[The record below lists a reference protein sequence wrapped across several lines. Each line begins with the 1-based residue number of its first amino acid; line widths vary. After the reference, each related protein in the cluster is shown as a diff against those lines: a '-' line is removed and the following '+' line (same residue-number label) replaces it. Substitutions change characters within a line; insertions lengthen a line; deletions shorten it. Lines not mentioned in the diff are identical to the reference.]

1 MPSIFFSYSHADE
14 ALRDQLEKQLSLL
27 KRQGII
33 EVWHDRRIGA
43 GQDFGK
49 EIDRHVET
57 DDIILLLVSA
67 DFLASDYCYDK
78 EMARAM
84 ARHEAGEA
92 IVVPVILRACDW
104 HGAPFGKLN
113 ATPPDARPITQY
125 PDRDQALLEV
135 AKAVRAAAERLRS
148 SNAKTID
155 HSTSKQA
162 PAPPA
167 NIRSG
172 PRSSN
177 LRVAKEFS
185 ERDRDAFKIESFEFM
200 AKFFENSLTELS
212 ERNPG
217 IEGNFRRIDANRFSA
232 KLYKQGK
239 AIAQCT
245 VFMGD
250 RFASGIA
257 YSSSETVESN
267 AYNELLSVDADDQAM
282 YLRSLG
288 MATMRGGNER
298 AKLSQEGA
306 SELFWLMLIERLQER

>member
-1 MPSIFFSYSHADE
+1 
-14 ALRDQLEKQLSLL
+14 
-27 KRQGII
+27 
-33 EVWHDRRIGA
+33 
-43 GQDFGK
+43 
-49 EIDRHVET
+49 
-57 DDIILLLVSA
+57 
-67 DFLASDYCYDK
+67 
-78 EMARAM
+78 MARAI

-92 IVVPVILRACDW
+92 IVIPVILRACDW

-113 ATPPDARPITQY
+113 ATPPDGRPVTQY
-125 PDRDQALLEV
+125 PDRDQALLDV
-135 AKAVRAAAERLRS
+135 AKAVRAGAERLGSRG
-148 SNAKTID
+148 AKTIG
-155 HSTSKQA
+155 HSTSKSE
-162 PAPPA
+162 PTSPA
-167 NIRSG
+167 NIRGG

-185 ERDRDAFKIESFEFM
+185 ERNRDAFKIESFEFM

-217 IEGNFRRIDANRFSA
+217 FEGNFRRIDANRFSA
-232 KLYKQGK
+232 KLYKHGK
-239 AIAQCT
+239 AVAQCT

-257 YSSSETVESN
+257 YSSSETLESN
-267 AYNELLSVDADDQAM
+267 AYNELLSVDADEQGM

-306 SELFWLMLIERLQER
+306 SELYWSMLIERLQDKVKSCSRPVNFRWAALGMQRRASRSSCPLAATNIQCWLRKPPVRPTRSFFPGNINSQALTAATTTTGKVSSSRM